1 MNKYNET
8 LIKIL
13 KNSEKEAKDLN
24 HQYIGTE
31 HFILSTLKINNPIK
45 DKPKKT
51 RFSPSQQSG
60 SEIHCFFYY
69 IEGSSL
75 PQP

>member
-13 KNSEKEAKDLN
+13 KNSEKEAKNLN

-31 HFILSTLKINNPIK
+31 HFILSILKINSSTK
-45 DKPKKT
+45 DIFNNLNITYEKYLK
-51 RFSPSQQSG
+51 
-60 SEIHCFFYY
+60 
-69 IEGSSL
+69 
-75 PQP
+75 